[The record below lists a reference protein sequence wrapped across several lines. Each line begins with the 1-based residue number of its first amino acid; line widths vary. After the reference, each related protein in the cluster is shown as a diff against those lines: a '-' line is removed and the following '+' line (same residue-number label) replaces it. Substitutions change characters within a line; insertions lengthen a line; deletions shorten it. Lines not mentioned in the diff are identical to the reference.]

1 MKDRIMHFRRRY
13 KTEIG
18 HLDIAP
24 LIDVVFLLLIF
35 FMLTSRFVVASGL
48 RVHLP
53 ESQSR
58 ERVQQKGL
66 VIIIDKKGDVY
77 LRRTNSAG
85 VKGEKRIDF
94 SELSLALKSLSRG
107 NKSAIIYADRQT
119 ALEKVIKV
127 WDISRES
134 GIKEIRISAIPKN

>member
-1 MKDRIMHFRRRY
+1 MHFRRRY

-48 RVHLP
+48 KVHLP
-53 ESQSR
+53 ESRSR

-66 VIIIDKKGDVY
+66 VIIIDKKGDIY

-85 VKGEKRIDF
+85 AKGEKRVDF

-134 GIKEIRISAIPKN
+134 GIKEIGISAIPK

>member
-1 MKDRIMHFRRRY
+1 MHFRRRY